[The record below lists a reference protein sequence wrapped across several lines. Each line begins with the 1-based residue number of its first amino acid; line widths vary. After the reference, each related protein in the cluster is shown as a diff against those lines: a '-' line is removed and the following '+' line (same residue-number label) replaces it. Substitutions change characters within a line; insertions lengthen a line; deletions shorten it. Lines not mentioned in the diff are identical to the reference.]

1 MPVWKHAGMTS
12 TTRFVAFVKR
22 DCATCELIV
31 PVLGQ
36 LREQITLDIITQDDP
51 TFPAGIGAVEFD
63 DDLSRSWSH
72 DIETVPTII
81 RLDDGVES
89 KRLVGWDRGAWEA
102 ISGRADLGPGLTDY
116 SPGCGSMSV
125 EPDVAT
131 RLAAVFGG
139 DGLLSRRIDF
149 AELEDEVE
157 AMYERG
163 WSDGLPLVPPTPE
176 RVSRMLEGTT
186 RDPGAIVAAVPPNLA
201 EVTVEKVAV
210 NAVMAGCRPEYLP
223 VVLAAVEAACT
234 DEFNMHGVLAT
245 TMGVGPIIVVNGP
258 IRREI
263 GMNAGIN
270 VLAPGNRANATI
282 GRALQLVV
290 RNVGGGRPGEIDRAT
305 HGTPAKYGLC
315 FPEDEEGSPWGPL
328 SADRGYEVGADTV
341 TLFCGEAPR
350 IIFDQQSRTPEALT
364 ASIALSL
371 RGNVSPR
378 ITGMDAMLVLSP
390 EHMARFVE
398 ARWSKQRFLDALS
411 EHLIID
417 CDTILA
423 GVDGIDE
430 GIPPGLGFEG
440 QTLPKFSADGGLL
453 VVHAG
458 GPAGLFSSTIAGWLS
473 GEMGSVPVTREI
485 VP

>member
-1 MPVWKHAGMTS
+1 MTDVD
-12 TTRFVAFVKR
+12 RFVAFVKR

-31 PVLGQ
+31 PVLAQ
-36 LREQITLDIITQDDP
+36 LREAIELEIVTQDDP
-51 TFPAGIGAVEFD
+51 GFPSDVGEVDFD
-63 DDLSRSWSH
+63 DDLFRSWSN
-72 DIETVPTII
+72 DIETVPTLL
-81 RLDDGVES
+81 RMVDGDEADRV
-89 KRLVGWDRGAWEA
+89 VGWERGAWES
-102 ISGRADLGPGLTDY
+102 ITGVADLGPELTAY

-125 EPDVAT
+125 EPDVAD
-131 RLAAVFGG
+131 RLTAAFGG
-139 DGLLSRRIDF
+139 DGLASRRIEF
-149 AELEDEVE
+149 AELEDEFE
-157 AMYERG
+157 AMYQRG
-163 WSDGLPLVPPTPE
+163 WSDGLPLVPPTPA

-186 RDPGAIVAAVPPNLA
+186 RDPSDVVAVTPPNLVEA
-201 EVTVEKVAV
+201 SVEKVAV

-234 DEFNMHGVLAT
+234 DAFNMHGILAT
-245 TMGVGPIIVVNGP
+245 TMGVGPVIVVNGP

-270 VLAPGNRANATI
+270 VLGPGNRANATI

-305 HGTPAKYGLC
+305 HGSPAKYGLC

-328 SADRGYEVGADTV
+328 SADRGVEAGVDSV

-350 IIFDQQSRTPEALT
+350 IIFDQQSRSPEALT
-364 ASIALSL
+364 ASITLAL
-371 RGNVSPR
+371 RANVSPR

-390 EHMARFVE
+390 EHMARY
-398 ARWSKQRFLDALS
+398 ADAGWTKPQFLDALH
-411 EHLIID
+411 EQLLVD
-417 CDTILA
+417 CDTIMA
-423 GVDGIDE
+423 GVDGIGE

-440 QTLPKFSADGGLL
+440 QKLPKFSPDGGLL

-458 GPAGLFSSTIAGWLS
+458 GPAGLFSSTIAGWVS

-485 VP
+485 VR